1 MAIFNSYGS
10 LPECNDVME
19 HDSESI
25 LKPASVFKNF
35 QRTPYVFHDFRNSPA
50 WKESPADF

>member
-1 MAIFNSYGS
+1 MAIFNSYVS

-19 HDSESI
+19 HDSENI